1 MKNDENVTQNPVNKD
16 AGEKSNLKILTYQEK
31 ILKKKGFTKGALI
44 TGLIAVILIVAGGL
58 VMHSRYTAEKQMQLN
73 QMEMQKKGFN
83 DQLTARDA
91 EINSWM
97 TTFDEI
103 ENDMKTIKEKENLIS
118 VKSAGSELS
127 KDKKQQVL
135 ADFKYLNKLMEQ
147 NRAKIASLN
156 EQLRKSG
163 SSIKGLQTRIASL
176 EASMKQSEEEVSQ
189 LKTVLASKE
198 VQIGDLNTKV
208 SGLTTTIAQK
218 DEMLTNQV
226 NEMNKAY
233 VVSGTY
239 KDLKEKGIVVKEGGF
254 LGLGKK
260 EVLAGNFSDNSF
272 SKIDLSST
280 KTIPVDA
287 KEAKLI
293 TDHPSGSYELIRENN
308 KIAYI
313 EIKDANQFWKISK
326 YAVVETK

>member
-1 MKNDENVTQNPVNKD
+1 MKNGENITQNPGNKD
-16 AGEKSNLKILTYQEK
+16 TGEKSNLKILTYQEK
-31 ILKKKGFTKGALI
+31 ILKKKGFTKGTLI
-44 TGLIAVILIVAGGL
+44 TSLIALILIVTGGL
-58 VMHSRYTAEKQMQLN
+58 VMHSKYTAEKQQQLT
-73 QMEMQKKGFN
+73 QMELQKKGYN

-103 ENDMKTIKEKENLIS
+103 ENDLKTIKEKENLIS
-118 VKSAGSELS
+118 VKSSGSELS

-163 SSIKGLQTRIASL
+163 SSLKGLQTRIASL

-208 SGLTTTIAQK
+208 TGLTTTIAQK
-218 DEMLTNQV
+218 DKMLSNQV
-226 NEMNKAY
+226 TEMNKAY

-239 KDLKEKGIVVKEGGF
+239 KSLKEKGIVVKEGGF

-260 EVLAGNFSDNSF
+260 DVLAGNFSDNSF

-280 KTIPVDA
+280 TTIPVDA